1 MLVEIRSH
9 EIRTT
14 KKCTRLSL
22 AIAHTDNVGV
32 VISEVQVQKSL
43 RFLLKGWEATQ
54 QIRPQQFNFLY
65 LIQRELKKK
74 INEGGQHTLQTQ
86 EQKYSP
92 TH

>member
-9 EIRTT
+9 KIRTT

-22 AIAHTDNVGV
+22 AIAHMDNVGV
-32 VISEVQVQKSL
+32 VTSEVQAQKSL

-65 LIQRELKKK
+65 LIQRELKK
-74 INEGGQHTLQTQ
+74 INEGGQHILQTQ
-86 EQKYSP
+86 EQKHSP
-92 TH
+92 AH